1 MFVEMAMVGGNWMEC
16 GLGYY
21 ATWEEHDARA
31 CYAMF
36 CEMGYRMRLRSNKGE
51 IIASN

>member
-1 MFVEMAMVGGNWMEC
+1 MFVEMGMASGNWMQC
-16 GLGYY
+16 GIGFYSSK
-21 ATWEEHDARA
+21 EESDARE

-36 CEMGYRMRLRSNKGE
+36 CEMGYRMRIRTICGE